1 MNKFI
6 KRYAEYLLQ
15 RERRITL
22 RDLGKEFGITPE
34 GVFRRAKSYKEEI
47 DECLKKLKA
56 RKGKI

>member
-1 MNKFI
+1 M
-6 KRYAEYLLQ
+6 
-15 RERRITL
+15 

-56 RKGKI
+56 RKEKI